1 MAGCGPR
8 HDRPLVPLSGG
19 GFSTTDLWVMSPQG
33 IGQLT
38 RRGWPS
44 KNLVRSVKEWL
55 LDAKGQRMS
64 VGLALIAEQVWQRDR
79 IRLALICPVASKR
92 IFASV
97 EESPGI

>member
-1 MAGCGPR
+1 M
-8 HDRPLVPLSGG
+8 
-19 GFSTTDLWVMSPQG
+19 
-33 IGQLT
+33 LT
-38 RRGWPS
+38 
-44 KNLVRSVKEWL
+44 
-55 LDAKGQRMS
+55 AKGQRMS